1 MWQADQLIRQDIS
14 WKKWRIR
21 NKIALRSGFNFLL
34 PDIRCEPSEPMVRK
48 IYNEILEAAKSVNIV
63 SLDGPT
69 GEAGYAA
76 PCPAPPRGAAPR
88 RAAPRPAHLNLD
100 MHACAGIGT
109 RARS

>member
-48 IYNEILEAAKSVNIV
+48 IYNEILEAAKSINIV

-76 PCPAPPRGAAPR
+76 PCPARAP
-88 RAAPRPAHLNLD
+88 PRPAHLNLD
-100 MHACAGIGT
+100 MHACAGIGN

>member
-69 GEAGYAA
+69 GEAGYA
-76 PCPAPPRGAAPR
+76 PAPPRPAPSRPAPSR
-88 RAAPRPAHLNLD
+88 RAAPRRTAPH
-100 MHACAGIGT
+100 T
-109 RARS
+109 